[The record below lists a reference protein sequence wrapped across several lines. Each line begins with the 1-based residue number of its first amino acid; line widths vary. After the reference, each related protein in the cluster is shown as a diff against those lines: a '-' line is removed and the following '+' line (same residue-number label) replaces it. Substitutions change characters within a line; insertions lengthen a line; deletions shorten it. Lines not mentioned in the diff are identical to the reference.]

1 MSTIT
6 YKEALELL
14 ETRWRVVNVVQR
26 LKSDRKNLVDE
37 IIICIHEYVPFQSI
51 SVLSKSSEERNI
63 MLTNEQIKEVC
74 FAGEGG
80 LCYVIASFCWMLFS
94 ALGFSVRLISSTLTS
109 TKCFIDSHTLVLI
122 YGLEY
127 ETDIHLVD
135 CGVGFPIF
143 RAISLNFSDESP
155 VFYDGILE
163 YKYIRHDGK
172 ILRMHGKG
180 DIYKH
185 NDPPIEGLDF
195 IIGRWRR
202 FYSFDLSREYETLFE
217 PVQTAWKLVA
227 SGVTSFTSRP
237 VAVCFPEKSAIRM
250 VSNLLMIENEN
261 RELVTTILENDEEII
276 KAYSKYFPVFSQEV
290 IKRALEEWH
299 RVSVASN

>member
-1 MSTIT
+1 M
-6 YKEALELL
+6 
-14 ETRWRVVNVVQR
+14 NVEER
-26 LKSDRKNLVDE
+26 LKSDKKNLVDE
-37 IIICIHEYVPFQSI
+37 IIICIHEYIPFQSI

-63 MLTNEQIKEVC
+63 ILRNEQIKEIC
-74 FAGEGG
+74 FTGEGG
-80 LCYVIASFCWMLFS
+80 LCYVMASFCLMLFG
-94 ALGFSVRLISSTLTS
+94 ALGFSVRLISSTVTS
-109 TKCFIDSHTLVLI
+109 NRSTIDSHTFVVI
-122 YGLEY
+122 DGLEY
-127 ETDIHLVD
+127 ENDIHLVD
-135 CGVGFPIF
+135 CGLGFPTF
-143 RAISLNFSDESP
+143 RAISLNFTDESP
-155 VFYDGILE
+155 VFYDGFLE

-202 FYSFDLSREYETLFE
+202 FYSFDLSRKYDTLFE
-217 PVQTAWKLVA
+217 PAQTSWKIVA

-237 VAVCFPEKSAIRM
+237 VAVCFPKKRAIRM

-299 RVSVASN
+299 RVSLASN